1 MAEKLT
7 YTIDQIALAARELR
21 EAAGAQEERFTALQV
36 IDLLEGE
43 IRMLRDRGF
52 TDDRITR
59 LLTGFDIELKPGQIE
74 RRSRGPGN
82 LIRRLLYDRMRS
94 RQDRFGELPRSVHP
108 SRP

>member
-1 MAEKLT
+1 MAHNVT

-21 EAAGAQEERFTALQV
+21 DAAGAQEERFTGGEV
-36 IDLLEGE
+36 IDLLQGE
-43 IRMLRDRGF
+43 IRLLRDRGF

-82 LIRRLLYDRMRS
+82 FIRRLLYDRLNGRHY
-94 RQDRFGELPRSVHP
+94 RHDRFGELPRSA
-108 SRP
+108 